1 MQIVPKKLFIIYCI
15 LYTEKYNIF
24 GYLFLLGA
32 SINMF
37 DTSFFVNSMFI
48 LYVTG
53 IVISFLLL
61 QNQKTSNIITHSLYC
76 AASLAGIAASL
87 RHLLYD
93 SGSLV
98 LGSFSTSIDFITFK
112 ISMDKLSAFF
122 LLSLSILTICVSVYS
137 IGYLPHY
144 YGKRNVGV
152 FNIIFGIF
160 IASIILVFLSGNMLI
175 FLISWEVMSLTS
187 YFLVVFEGEKQ
198 ETQRSGIIY
207 LVMTHIASAFLTLA
221 FILIYK
227 YTGSF
232 DIGLCANAIPP
243 LAKNIIFLCFL
254 FGFGTKAG
262 IIPLHIW
269 LPYAHPSAP
278 SNVSALMSGIM
289 IKTAIFGLIRFVLG
303 SMGAQYEW
311 WGITLLV
318 IGVIS
323 TILGVAYAIMEED
336 IKRLLAYCSIENI
349 GIILIGLGLSFY
361 SYSKGNMALCSLAV
375 TASLFHVLNHT
386 IYKGAL
392 FLGAG
397 AIQYSTHTKDME
409 KLGGLIKKM
418 PYTSAFFLIASLSI
432 SAMPPFNGFVSEWLT
447 YQSLFNVVGIS
458 MPGVKLIVIISVA
471 VLAMAGA
478 LAAASFVKCFG
489 ISFLARPRSQEAENA
504 KEVPPLMLAGMG
516 ILSGLCVILGVFPII
531 ILKLL
536 DKVSLS
542 LFNSAV
548 TPGLKGVSSFVLYQ
562 VKASQNT
569 VSPLL
574 ALVAGTVL
582 IIIVFLL
589 IKFLGR
595 HSKERKYGTWDCG
608 FSSLNSRMQYSATGF
623 SKPLRIIFRGIYRPT
638 RELHLEEGTSP
649 YYPKSMR
656 YEIST
661 QSIFEKY
668 LYRPITGL
676 FNRSAKRIRRAVQTG
691 SIHTYLLYIFISI
704 AILLVYYG
712 LN

>member
-1 MQIVPKKLFIIYCI
+1 MFSTGSFI
-15 LYTEKYNIF
+15 
-24 GYLFLLGA
+24 
-32 SINMF
+32 
-37 DTSFFVNSMFI
+37 NSMFI
-48 LYVTG
+48 IYVTG
-53 IVISFLLL
+53 IVVSLFFIRK
-61 QNQKTSNIITHSLYC
+61 QKAANIITNSLYC
-76 AASLAGIAASL
+76 MASLAGILASL
-87 RHLLYD
+87 KHLIYD
-93 SGSLV
+93 SGNLTI
-98 LGSFSTSIDFITFK
+98 GSFNTSIDFISFK

-122 LLSLSILTICVSVYS
+122 LLSLSILNLCVSIYS
-137 IGYLPHY
+137 MGYLSHY
-144 YGKRNVGV
+144 YKKRNVGV
-152 FNIIFGIF
+152 FNIILGIF
-160 IASIILVFLSGNMLI
+160 IISIILVFLSGNMLV
-175 FLISWEVMSLTS
+175 FLVSWEVMSLTS

-254 FGFGTKAG
+254 VGFGTKAG

-289 IKTAIFGLIRFVLG
+289 IKTAIFGLMRFVLG
-303 SMGAQYEW
+303 CLGAQYEW

-323 TILGVAYAIMEED
+323 TILGVAYALMEED

-361 SYSKGNMALCSLAV
+361 SYSKGYTALCTLAV
-375 TASLFHVLNHT
+375 TASLFQVLNHT

-392 FLGAG
+392 FFGAG

-409 KLGGLIKKM
+409 KLGGLIRKM
-418 PYTSAFFLIASLSI
+418 PYTSTFFLIASLSI
-432 SAMPPFNGFVSEWLT
+432 SAIPPFNGFVSEWLT
-447 YQSLFNVVGIS
+447 YQSLFSAVGIS
-458 MPGVKLIVIISVA
+458 MPGIKLIIIISVA

-489 ISFLARPRSQEAENA
+489 ISFLARPRSQETENA
-504 KEVPPLMLAGMG
+504 KEVPSFMLIGMG
-516 ILSGLCVILGVFPII
+516 LLSGLCVLFGVFPII
-531 ILKLL
+531 VLKLL

-548 TPGLKGVSSFVLYQ
+548 TPDLKGVSSFVLYQ
-562 VKASQNT
+562 VKAGQNT
-569 VSPLL
+569 ISPAL
-574 ALVAGTVL
+574 ALVAGVVL
-582 IIIVFLL
+582 SATVFLL
-589 IKFLGR
+589 VKLSGR
-595 HSKERKYGTWDCG
+595 HSRERKYGTWDCG

-656 YEIST
+656 YEVST

-668 LYRPITGL
+668 LYRPLTGL
-676 FNRSAKRIRRAVQTG
+676 FNRSAKKIRWAVQTG

-704 AILLVYYG
+704 AALLVYYG
-712 LN
+712 LY